1 MDDREG
7 SAIDDDENL
16 NVTGEDLLSELE
28 ETQLKLNHGSGLCK
42 PAAARGSRLR
52 RRGRPR
58 PQPCDDRDSPH
69 CLQTQTPRK
78 TLPSSD
84 VSPCSTQGERC
95 RYRAKRE
102 DKTEEVRSLTLSLST
117 IVRMTVFR

>member
-42 PAAARGSRLR
+42 PAAARGL
-52 RRGRPR
+52 
-58 PQPCDDRDSPH
+58 
-69 CLQTQTPRK
+69 
-78 TLPSSD
+78 
-84 VSPCSTQGERC
+84 
-95 RYRAKRE
+95 
-102 DKTEEVRSLTLSLST
+102 
-117 IVRMTVFR
+117 